1 MQCVDSTVEFIT
13 DIETL
18 DPRVIVDAG
27 RTCYKSNKL
36 DYTDTEVDSF
46 IRKLISSGHESPLE
60 HLSFT
65 VRFIT
70 DRGISHELVR
80 HRLAAF
86 SQESTRY
93 ANYSKDKFG
102 NQITCIMPRQ
112 LWDDVPTLA
121 ENVETVTEAYKAA
134 ERAYMDLLA
143 RGVKPQIARSVLPNG
158 LKTELVMTCNIREW
172 RHILKLRC
180 DEAAHPEIRYL
191 CKQIYDELKKYHPYF
206 VCDMDFSSSDK
217 EV

>member
-1 MQCVDSTVEFIT
+1 MHICKPTVEFIT
-13 DIETL
+13 DLSTL
-18 DPRVIVDAG
+18 DPKVIVDAG
-27 RTCYKSNKL
+27 RTCYKANKS
-36 DYTDTEVDSF
+36 DYTPEEVDKF
-46 IRKLISSGHESPLE
+46 IRKLISCEHESPLE

-65 VRFIT
+65 VKFIT

-112 LWDDVPTLA
+112 LWDDASTLA

-134 ERAYMDLLA
+134 ERAYMELLE

-206 VCDMDFSSSDK
+206 VSDMDFDRNAG
-217 EV
+217 E